1 MPANI
6 NKLTENQK
14 DVIGGLVQ
22 YRFYNRITERNVYDW
37 LRNFKLDEVDL
48 AIEILKHID
57 YYREDDIINILTEML
72 EHYVNQPNQQLHFVP
87 VGKPGKSGQM
97 VVYIIQGVLKPHFP
111 QRYRFHYY
119 TCVDDLNVEQL
130 TVDDV
135 VFFVDDVIGSGS
147 TFVKYEKNNANV
159 ELVLDAGCPA
169 TVNLLAIVTSKKG
182 KEKLEMTYPSLT
194 VIAEEKRKVFDVE
207 NSCFGSYYKMLPIR
221 EFAYKYGKKIEGK
234 KNALGYE
241 NSQMLTVF
249 SHAVPNNTLPIIWKH
264 SDKFLPLV
272 PRSYAEKG
280 KKAFMDRNETNRW
293 IFYFLKFFEV
303 NGNINVSRIFHD
315 KTNYSMMSVLRL
327 KLHGMDE
334 VRIANQLGLHYIDMV
349 AIWTKGE
356 RMGLWDAHH
365 RITSA
370 CQARYEEMLKL
381 IAYQNTAYS
390 KAAPYTE
397 DDKTI
402 IYVPETFR
410 GLE

>member
-1 MPANI
+1 
-6 NKLTENQK
+6 
-14 DVIGGLVQ
+14 
-22 YRFYNRITERNVYDW
+22 
-37 LRNFKLDEVDL
+37 
-48 AIEILKHID
+48 
-57 YYREDDIINILTEML
+57 ML

-97 VVYIIQGVLKPHFP
+97 VVYIIQGVLKPHFS
-111 QRYRFHYY
+111 QRHRFHYY
-119 TCVDDLNVEQL
+119 TSVDDLNVAQL

-135 VFFVDDVIGSGS
+135 VFFVDDVIGSGC

-169 TVNLLAIVTSKKG
+169 TVNLLAIVTTKKG

-334 VRIANQLGLHYIDMV
+334 VRIANQLGLHYIDMG

-356 RMGLWDAHH
+356 RMGLWDDHH

-390 KAAPYTE
+390 KAAPHTE
-397 DDKTI
+397 DDKAI